1 MADKKK
7 MADKAD
13 KRKRARVMVGR
24 GADGSPVYKWVS
36 GKTKAELNRA
46 IEEIKFAYRSGT
58 DTRWLTFGTYA
69 KQWYAQHTA
78 GLSTSIKASYK
89 SSLNKHILPAIGHVP
104 IIHINHSQL
113 QGLINSIDLSAGTV
127 NQIRVVLRLI
137 FHAAYMDKIIDFDP
151 AADLIMR
158 NKRRPPKRRS
168 LTEDEQVLLL
178 QASERAG
185 TETMVYLLYY
195 LGVRKGE
202 AMGLRWEDVDW
213 EEKEIHVE
221 RDIDPKTN
229 EPSSTKTQTS
239 VRKIP
244 IPSPLYQHLRS
255 VRGIGWILTGN
266 GSMGQI
272 THRQADY
279 AWRKTIN
286 AMIEIAAEKEK
297 KLECDSNGNP
307 IYTPHY
313 LRHTYASILYGSGV
327 DVLDA
332 QAWLGHANA
341 STTIDIYTHQSKKLQ
356 QENTAKL
363 DGVFSTVAKLLPA
376 NSKDI

>member
-1 MADKKK
+1 MAEKKK
-7 MADKAD
+7 MADKTD

-24 GADGSPVYKWVS
+24 GEDGSPVYKWVS

-46 IEEIKFAYRSGT
+46 VEEIKSAYRSGT

-69 KQWYAQHTA
+69 KQWYVQHTA
-78 GLSTSIKASYK
+78 GLSTSIKAAYK
-89 SSLNKHILPAIGHVP
+89 SVLNKHILPEIGYIP
-104 IIHINHSQL
+104 IININHSQL

-127 NQIRVVLRLI
+127 NQIRVVLRMI

-151 AADLIMR
+151 ANDLVIR

-168 LTEDEQVLLL
+168 LTEDEQELLL

-185 TETMVYLLYY
+185 TETMIYLLYY
-195 LGVRKGE
+195 LGVRIGE

-213 EEKEIHVE
+213 DKKEINIE

-244 IPSPLYQHLRS
+244 IPSPLYQHLRAI
-255 VRGIGWILTGN
+255 RGIGWILTGK
-266 GSMGQI
+266 GAMGQI
-272 THRQADY
+272 THHQAKH
-279 AWRKTIN
+279 AWKKTID

-297 KLECDSNGNP
+297 KLECDSNGKP

-313 LRHTYASILYGSGV
+313 LRHTYASMLYGSGV

-332 QAWLGHANA
+332 QAWLGHAKA
-341 STTIDIYTHQSKKLQ
+341 STTIDIYTHQSEKMKQ
-356 QENTAKL
+356 KNTAKL
-363 DGVFSTVAKLLPA
+363 DEAFSTVAKLLPDGLK
-376 NSKDI
+376 NL